1 MKNRIETLALNTTM
15 ATLLTVFVVACG
27 KPADNMGATTAP
39 ATTATTVG
47 TAIDDSVI
55 TSSVKSVLLADP
67 DVKSFDLK
75 VETRKGEVMLSGFV
89 DNQAQIDRAAAATSA
104 VSGVKSVQNRVILK
118 GEPTTVGNKVDD
130 GITTGKVKAALLS
143 DPNVKSFDIAVVTRK
158 DEVLL
163 SGFVDNQV
171 QMDRAIEIAR
181 AVPGVRQVSNEMS
194 IKK

>member
-1 MKNRIETLALNTTM
+1 MKNRLETLALNTTL
-15 ATLLTVFVVACG
+15 ATVLAVSIVACG
-27 KPADNMGATTAP
+27 KPVDSMGVPTA
-39 ATTATTVG
+39 AASAATTVG
-47 TAIDDSVI
+47 TVIDDSVV
-55 TSSVKSVLLADP
+55 TSSVKAVLLADP

-89 DNQAQIDRAAAATSA
+89 DNQAQIDRAVAATRA
-104 VSGVKSVQNRVILK
+104 VSGVKNVQNNVILK

-130 GITTGKVKAALLS
+130 GITTGKVKAALLA

-163 SGFVDNQV
+163 SGFVDNKV
-171 QMDRAIEIAR
+171 QMERAIEIAR
-181 AVPGVRQVSNEMS
+181 AVPGVRQVNNEMA